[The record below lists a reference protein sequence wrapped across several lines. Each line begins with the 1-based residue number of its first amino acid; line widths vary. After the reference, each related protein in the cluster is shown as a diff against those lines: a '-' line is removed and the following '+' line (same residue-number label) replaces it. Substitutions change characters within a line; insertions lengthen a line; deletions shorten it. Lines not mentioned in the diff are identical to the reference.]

1 MDTSIFEQ
9 AAACLPKVCFEKQPV
24 CGLILGSG
32 WSQTLQVDTV
42 IARVSYADILGLGSG
57 LIAGHAGEMVLFE
70 RHGIR
75 VVAFMGRRHYYEGV
89 PLETVVLPVELLRRM
104 GVPRLLVTNAAGG
117 INSQLQPGSLMV
129 LRDHINLTGITPLRG
144 PLVPGWGPRFPD
156 QSQLYCATL
165 SDLLRR
171 AGHDAGVAVSEGI
184 YVYSTG
190 PGFETPAEIRAY
202 AGMGADAVGM
212 STVHE
217 VVVANA
223 IGMEVAGLSCITNM
237 AAGISGPHLSHQE
250 VIDQTQKSAPV
261 MSKLLD
267 AFLRRLA

>member
-1 MDTSIFEQ
+1 MDTSLFE
-9 AAACLPKVCFEKQPV
+9 AAGKCLPPICFEKPPA

-32 WSQTLQVDTV
+32 WSQALQHETV
-42 IARVSYADILGLGSG
+42 LARISYSDIAGLGAG
-57 LIAGHAGEMVLFE
+57 TIAGHAGEMLLFE
-70 RHGIR
+70 RQGLR

-89 PLETVVLPVELLRRM
+89 PLETVVLPVELMRRM
-104 GVPRLLVTNAAGG
+104 GVPCLLVTNAAGG

-144 PLVPGWGPRFPD
+144 ALVPGWGPRFPD
-156 QSQLYCATL
+156 QSRLYSAEL

-171 AGHDAGVAVSEGI
+171 AGHDVGVSLSEGI
-184 YVYSTG
+184 YVYATG

-202 AGMGADAVGM
+202 GAMGADAVGM

-223 IGMEVAGLSCITNM
+223 IGMKTAGLSCITNM

-250 VIDQTQKSAPV
+250 VIAQTRKSAPV
-261 MSKLLD
+261 MTALLD
-267 AFLRRLA
+267 AFLGRLT